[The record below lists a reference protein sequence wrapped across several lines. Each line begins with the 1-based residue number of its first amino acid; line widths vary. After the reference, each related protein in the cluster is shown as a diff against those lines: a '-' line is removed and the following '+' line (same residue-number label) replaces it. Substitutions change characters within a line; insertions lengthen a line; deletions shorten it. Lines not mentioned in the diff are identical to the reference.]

1 MAVYSLG
8 ERKVVFRGEEWFIA
22 HNAAVIGTVI
32 LHNQASV
39 WFNAVVRG
47 DNDIITIGERSN
59 IQDAAVLHVDP
70 GVPLTLGKNVSV
82 GHQAMLHGCTI
93 GDGTLVGI
101 GAIIMN
107 HAVIGSRCLIAA
119 GALIPEGKK
128 YRDGVLI
135 LGSPGAAVHQLKH
148 HDQDAHDISRVDA
161 EECALAA
168 IVKAVVDYK
177 TCTGNETDA
186 MKALFSW
193 GNTNLES
200 EQMLKDYGDRPRAAK
215 AL

>member
-8 ERKVVFRGEEWFIA
+8 ERKVAFRGEEWFIA
-22 HNAAVIGTVI
+22 DNATVIGTVV

-47 DNDIITIGERSN
+47 DNDIITIGERTN

-70 GVPLTLGKNVSV
+70 RVPLTLGKNVSV

-107 HAVIGSRCLIAA
+107 HSVIGSGCLIGA
-119 GALIPEGKK
+119 GALIPEGKA
-128 YRDGVLI
+128 YPDGVLVV
-135 LGSPGAAVHQLKH
+135 GSPGKVVRELTQEEKDGLLENADIYVRRSKLYREQLK
-148 HDQDAHDISRVDA
+148 R
-161 EECALAA
+161 
-168 IVKAVVDYK
+168 
-177 TCTGNETDA
+177 
-186 MKALFSW
+186 
-193 GNTNLES
+193 
-200 EQMLKDYGDRPRAAK
+200 
-215 AL
+215 

>member
-59 IQDAAVLHVDP
+59 VQDAAVLHADP
-70 GVPLTLGKNVSV
+70 GIPLTLGKNVSV

-93 GDGTLVGI
+93 GDGSLVGI

-107 HAVIGSRCLIAA
+107 HAVIGSGCLIAA
-119 GALIPEGKK
+119 GAIIPEGKTFP
-128 YRDGVLI
+128 DGVLI
-135 LGSPGAAVHQLKH
+135 LGSPGKVVRELEPEEKEDLLKNA
-148 HDQDAHDISRVDA
+148 DVYVRRAKLYR
-161 EECALAA
+161 EKL
-168 IVKAVVDYK
+168 
-177 TCTGNETDA
+177 
-186 MKALFSW
+186 
-193 GNTNLES
+193 
-200 EQMLKDYGDRPRAAK
+200 RPRQR
-215 AL
+215 

>member
-8 ERKVVFRGEEWFIA
+8 ERKVVFHGEEWFIA
-22 HNAAVIGTVI
+22 HNATVIGTVI

-93 GDGTLVGI
+93 GDGSLVGI

-107 HAVIGSRCLIAA
+107 HAVIGSGCLIAA
-119 GALIPEGKK
+119 GTLIPEGKK
-128 YRDGVLI
+128 YPDGVLVV
-135 LGSPGAAVHQLKH
+135 GSPGRVVRELKPEEKE
-148 HDQDAHDISRVDA
+148 DLLGNA
-161 EECALAA
+161 ETYVRRSKLYRE
-168 IVKAVVDYK
+168 K
-177 TCTGNETDA
+177 
-186 MKALFSW
+186 
-193 GNTNLES
+193 
-200 EQMLKDYGDRPRAAK
+200 LKPQER
-215 AL
+215 